1 MCGARVGAAR
11 EPRCGAQASHE
22 LLVRDVERAATERV
36 VKLLVNVVEGM
47 VCTRAQDV
55 SIGSDQPLEGAEA
68 TTATTTIHFYCTTI
82 AVGAQVNMIQRS
94 MHPSCK
100 IHRCTLFSHP
110 TSSEI
115 GSATIAPEPLNSCSK

>member
-1 MCGARVGAAR
+1 MC
-11 EPRCGAQASHE
+11 
-22 LLVRDVERAATERV
+22 DVERAATERV
-36 VKLLVNVVEGM
+36 VELLVNVVEGV

-55 SIGSDQPLEGAEA
+55 SSGSDQPLEGAEA
-68 TTATTTIHFYCTTI
+68 ATATTTIRHYYTTI
-82 AVGAQVNMIQRS
+82 AAGAQVMSQRI